1 MQFLIETQRADRG
14 RQVAVVETLTDVRA
28 IAAELAGQ
36 DAQMLGEL
44 ERVAPRFE
52 GELAGEWGELRFG
65 PGVLRGAAARRRG
78 ASRRGRPGASPPDLR
93 RSASSPAGR
102 ALAGSWMERLDQLRP
117 PFTMSSMKEKP
128 MSKRT
133 ESPRGKAP
141 GRDRDRKEAERRR
154 QTRRRIRKIV
164 ERHRET
170 FDDLS
175 DG

>member
-1 MQFLIETQRADRG
+1 
-14 RQVAVVETLTDVRA
+14 
-28 IAAELAGQ
+28 
-36 DAQMLGEL
+36 
-44 ERVAPRFE
+44 
-52 GELAGEWGELRFG
+52 
-65 PGVLRGAAARRRG
+65 
-78 ASRRGRPGASPPDLR
+78 
-93 RSASSPAGR
+93 
-102 ALAGSWMERLDQLRP
+102 
-117 PFTMSSMKEKP
+117 